1 MGFVAMSQTSE
12 LHRDSIVCHS
22 PDAVAAEVD
31 GEVVALDAKRGF
43 CFGLNRTGSRVW
55 QLAAQPLSVAEICAQ
70 LTARFDIDGDAC
82 ETDVL
87 ELLAGLKSEGLISVV
102 ERPPTA

>member
-1 MGFVAMSQTSE
+1 MPQSSE
-12 LHRDSIVCHS
+12 LDRESIVCHS
-22 PDAVAAEVD
+22 ADAVAAEVD

-55 QLAAQPLSVAEICAQ
+55 QLASNPTSIAEICAQ
-70 LTARFDIDGDAC
+70 LTASFDIEAATC
-82 ETDVL
+82 EADVL

-102 ERPPTA
+102 ERSPTA